1 MYRQGSARVKF
12 SKDYTFTYPATS
24 SNLGSLTMETLP
36 ATAGV
41 ESQFRPEYVF
51 TTHKSC
57 TRLATPFTINGIRC
71 DVSSSSVTPLEPC
84 TDVAGDWIMTYGSTI
99 SPKVDVNVYYIG
111 RNGVYKNTDQ
121 LVAQYDEMVRYGSD
135 QYIVLGFHE
144 PISKL
149 SSIRNVDK
157 TYLEK
162 MEQTFG
168 KHFLNLNKEIR
179 LRAAELTYITG
190 IYDIM
195 YGFYLNDEDYEY
207 VTKKG
212 DIPRSLYRDD
222 LFHPNEEGANAFAI
236 LIHDKMV
243 KLGYLKD
250 NYILSTGSEL

>member
-1 MYRQGSARVKF
+1 
-12 SKDYTFTYPATS
+12 
-24 SNLGSLTMETLP
+24 
-36 ATAGV
+36 
-41 ESQFRPEYVF
+41 
-51 TTHKSC
+51 
-57 TRLATPFTINGIRC
+57 
-71 DVSSSSVTPLEPC
+71 
-84 TDVAGDWIMTYGSTI
+84 MTYGSTI

-121 LVAQYDEMVRYGSD
+121 LVAQYEEMVRYGSD

-190 IYDIM
+190 IYDIL